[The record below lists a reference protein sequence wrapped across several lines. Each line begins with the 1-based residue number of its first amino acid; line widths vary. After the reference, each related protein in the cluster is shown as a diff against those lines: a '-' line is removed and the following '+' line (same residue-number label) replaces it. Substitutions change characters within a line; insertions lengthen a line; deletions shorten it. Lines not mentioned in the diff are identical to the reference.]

1 MATEHHAPEHHA
13 PAHHHHA
20 ASETDTALFIEL
32 LDLDGEVL
40 SSYLSEVTGWVR
52 ELASN
57 RPVRRV
63 LDLGTG
69 TGNGAIALAR
79 LFPEAEVIAVDQSP
93 EFLSR
98 LQVRAADLGLADRI
112 RPVEADL
119 DGPWPITETVDVVWI
134 SMVLHHLADPDRAL
148 ADIYAGIEPDGLLA
162 AAEMSDTVRFLPP
175 DLGFG
180 RPGFEDRYHE
190 IAGGAAKAV
199 MPMLGADWGP
209 HLAGAGFTDVLERR
223 FDIEVLPPLPAT
235 AGRYLQLSLHRAHG
249 DVAEVLAE
257 DDLATLEALTSDDG
271 PHSVRRRRDFTIR
284 GTRTLWTG
292 RHP

>member
-1 MATEHHAPEHHA
+1 MADEHQAHQ
-13 PAHHHHA
+13 HHHHA
-20 ASETDTALFIEL
+20 ASEADTALFTEL
-32 LDLDGEVL
+32 LDLDGEIL

-52 ELASN
+52 ELAAN

-79 LFPEAEVIAVDQSP
+79 LFGAAEVIAVDQSA

-98 LQVRAADLGLADRI
+98 LSAKAAVAGVADRI
-112 RPVEADL
+112 RTIEADL
-119 DGPWPITETVDVVWI
+119 DGPWPVSGTVDVVWT
-134 SMVLHHLADPDRAL
+134 SLVLHHLADPDRAL
-148 ADIYAGIEPDGLLA
+148 AEIYAAIEPDGLLA
-162 AAEMSDTVRFLPP
+162 VAEMSDTVRFLPH
-175 DLGFG
+175 DLGLG

-190 IAGGAAKAV
+190 AAGGAAKAA
-199 MPMLGADWGP
+199 MPLLGADWGP
-209 HLAGAGFTDVLERR
+209 HLSGAGFTDVIERR
-223 FDIEVLPPLPAT
+223 FDIEVTPPLPAA

-249 DVAEVLAE
+249 ELGDTLAE
-257 DDLATLEALTSDDG
+257 DDLATLGALISDDG
-271 PHSVRRRRDFTIR
+271 PHSVRRRQDLTIR